1 MSASHATITRPALAT
16 PSDRVRQIAVVVG
29 TAIALV
35 GAFLGSGA
43 AGGTPVQDAADGAFA
58 SDATLLAPAGPAFA
72 IWSVIYLGL
81 VGYAVYQALPG
92 QASRTL
98 HRSAGWWIL
107 LSTLFNGAWIL
118 VVQAGLVGL
127 SLAVIAILLV
137 VLVIVAAVL
146 RLHPSEGWAD
156 TVLVHGTMGLYLGWV
171 TIATVANVTALL
183 VRAGFSGLG
192 LSPDAWGVAVLVVA
206 GLISVAL
213 AVWNRGRLTPALATA
228 WGVFWIGVARSTG
241 DPASGTVAVTA
252 YVVAAVILVAA
263 VVVRVA
269 TVRSSRGVAD

>member
-1 MSASHATITRPALAT
+1 
-16 PSDRVRQIAVVVG
+16 
-29 TAIALV
+29 
-35 GAFLGSGA
+35 
-43 AGGTPVQDAADGAFA
+43 
-58 SDATLLAPAGPAFA
+58 
-72 IWSVIYLGL
+72 
-81 VGYAVYQALPG
+81 
-92 QASRTL
+92 
-98 HRSAGWWIL
+98 AGWWIL

-156 TVLVHGTMGLYLGWV
+156 TVLVHGTMGQYLGWV

-263 VVVRVA
+263 VAVRIA
-269 TVRSSRGVAD
+269 GVRSSRGVAD

>member
-107 LSTLFNGAWIL
+107 

-156 TVLVHGTMGLYLGWV
+156 TVLVHGTMGQYLGWV